1 MTKGKPTKLRAQT
14 KHDVKIQELIADLQ
28 RLQAEFTNYKRR
40 VEDERVKLVQTGKE
54 QAVIA
59 LLPVIDNIERA
70 VAHEPDD
77 IKNHA
82 WVQGVTALAKQL
94 DGQLEAIGLKAIC
107 DEGEQFDPNRHEAVV
122 MEDGD
127 GETEVVSEV
136 IQTGYQFGDSII
148 RPAIVK
154 VKKI

>member
-1 MTKGKPTKLRAQT
+1 MIKDKPKKSKDPAKQDAKT
-14 KHDVKIQELIADLQ
+14 QELTADLQ
-28 RLQAEFTNYKRR
+28 RLQAEFMNYKRR
-40 VEDERVKLVQTGKE
+40 VEDERIKLIQTGKE

-70 VAHEPDD
+70 VTHEPVD

-94 DGQLEAIGLKAIC
+94 DGQLDAIGLKTIC
-107 DEGEQFDPNRHEAVV
+107 DIGEPFDPNRHEAVV

-127 GETEVVSEV
+127 GDTEVIAEV
-136 IQTGYQFGDSII
+136 IQTGYQFGDTII

-154 VKKI
+154 VKRV